1 MKVCLISPPTVTE
14 YQDAS
19 VAENRTMKTVSE
31 NVPLGVLS
39 LAAVLEQQGRQPIV
53 VDLNRWYQEFLHT
66 RNSDAERPARTPGD
80 FSAFAAERITSLPAD
95 VYGFSTI
102 CSSYPLT
109 LRIAESIKQAK
120 PHATIILGGPQA
132 SVVDMPSMRVFPFI
146 DFVVRGEAEES
157 LPLLLD
163 ALDTGSSP
171 APIAGITFRSGA
183 DVTRNPNAPVIK
195 DLDALPTPAFHLHPY
210 INECRDLP
218 LELGRGCPFACEFC
232 STNDFFR
239 RRFRLKSPARVLEE
253 MRQIKQQYGITA
265 FDLVHDMFTVDRRKV
280 VEFCETLLQAG
291 ESYEWSCSA
300 RTDCIDEELIAL
312 MHRAGCRGIFF
323 GIETGSARLQK
334 IVKKRID
341 LHEAMERLE
350 CADRYAIKTAAS
362 LITGFPEETPEDLRG
377 TVSFLMD
384 ALRLDHVEPQLH
396 LLAPLADT
404 PIQRRYADQLTLDG
418 IYSDMSHQG
427 WQQSPQDRELI
438 ASYPEVFPNFYT
450 VPTQWLD
457 KSYLKELR
465 EFVLI
470 GMQRFRWLLIALH
483 QDSGDL
489 LTVFDAWRAWRLPRI
504 GQEWK
509 SSFDVSAY
517 YAHPDFQHELF
528 QFLQSAYLT
537 PPSNPSHAVILNMVR
552 LEREVCRLRRQADEQ
567 MRPVDARPGV
577 PHIPSS
583 ISLIRLAVDY
593 EQLIACLRQKENL
606 ARLPVGS
613 STLARV
619 TGDGEEASYVLLS
632 QLSADLLELC
642 DGSRSLEEI
651 IEAFA
656 RSDPDTAGVDV
667 RKAGAFGLEVLR
679 QQGLVGM

>member
-1 MKVCLISPPTVTE
+1 MKVCLTSPPTVTE

-19 VAENRTMKTVSE
+19 VADNRTKKTVSE

-39 LAAVLEQQGRQPIV
+39 LAAVLEQQGMQPLV
-53 VDLNRWYQEFLHT
+53 VDLNRWYHDFLHKGH
-66 RNSDAERPARTPGD
+66 SDEEHGTPEPVQ
-80 FSAFAAERITSLPAD
+80 FAAFAAERITSLPAD

-109 LRIAESIKQAK
+109 LRIAESVKQAK
-120 PHATIILGGPQA
+120 PHSVIILGGPQA
-132 SVVDMPSMRVFPFI
+132 SVVDVPSMQAFPFI
-146 DFVVRGEAEES
+146 DYVVRGEAEES

-163 ALDTGSSP
+163 ALDSGCSP
-171 APIAGITFRSGA
+171 ASIAGITFRTGTG
-183 DVTRNPNAPVIK
+183 VTRNPNAPVIK
-195 DLDALPTPAFHLHPY
+195 DLDGLPTPAFHLHPY
-210 INECRDLP
+210 IKECHDLP

-239 RRFRLKSPARVLEE
+239 RRFRLKSPGRVLEE
-253 MRQIKQQYGITA
+253 MRQIKQEYGITA

-280 VEFCETLLQAG
+280 VQFCETLLEAG

-300 RTDCIDEELIAL
+300 RTDCIDDELIAL

-350 CADRYAIKTAAS
+350 CADRYGIKTAAS
-362 LITGFPEETPEDLRG
+362 LITGFPEEMLEDLRG

-427 WQQSPQDRELI
+427 WQQSPEDRHLI
-438 ASYPEVFPNFYT
+438 ASHPEVFPNFYT
-450 VPTQWLD
+450 VPTQWLE

-465 EFVLI
+465 EFVLV

-489 LTVFDAWRAWRLPRI
+489 LTVFDAWRAWRLPRS

-517 YAHPDFQHELF
+517 YAHPDFQSELLR
-528 QFLQSAYLT
+528 FLESAYLT
-537 PPSNPSHAVILNMVR
+537 PSSNPSHPVILEMVR
-552 LEREVCRLRRQADEQ
+552 LEHEVCRLGKQADEQ
-567 MRPVDARPGV
+567 KRPTGARPGV

-583 ISLIRLAVDY
+583 ISLLRLTLDY
-593 EQLIACLRQKENL
+593 EQVIACLRRKKSL
-606 ARLPVGS
+606 AGLPAGS

-619 TGDGEEASYVLLS
+619 MKKGAEVSYVLLS
-632 QLSADLLELC
+632 RLSVELLELC
-642 DGSRSLEEI
+642 DGVRSLDEI
-651 IEAFA
+651 IEVFA
-656 RSDPDTAGVDV
+656 RSDPDTGGVDA
-667 RKAGAFGLEVLR
+667 RKAGVFGLEVLR
-679 QQGLVGM
+679 QQGLIGV